1 MFSGHPLIFSKL
13 HLDVQLLK
21 HRCQETPSQVFVPTL
36 VLEQWTWCPSVHVG
50 GSGTYPSSMIKKVE
64 VVVAS
69 KKYLAFT
76 QDDLSAIFESFTPS
90 VPKVM

>member
-1 MFSGHPLIFSKL
+1 M
-13 HLDVQLLK
+13 QLLK
-21 HRCQETPSQVFVPTL
+21 RRCQETPSQLFVPTL
-36 VLEQWTWCPSVHVG
+36 VLEWWTWCPLVCVG

-64 VVVAS
+64 VVAVS

-76 QDDLSAIFESFTPS
+76 QDDLSAIYESFTPS